1 MVIMVMKVWSPLGAR
16 HGVKTKTQSEFS
28 TKWQRVEKEETDL
41 YGPPLR
47 GTRHGA
53 GA

>member
-1 MVIMVMKVWSPLGAR
+1 MVIMVMKVWSPVGVR
-16 HGVKTKTQSEFS
+16 HGVKTQTQSEFS
-28 TKWQRVEKEETDL
+28 TKWQRVAKEETDH

-47 GTRHGA
+47 GTRHGS